1 MRSFTKKIATTA
13 TVAIILTGVMGAPP
27 ASAQELTSKEDC
39 WLGVWSNTG
48 GPLFDRAAK
57 AIDPATGQVYP
68 TVEAVTEYVSVVLD
82 FYPAMSSYIGGGT
95 IHCGGSI

>member
-1 MRSFTKKIATTA
+1 M
-13 TVAIILTGVMGAPP
+13 LTGVMGAPP

>member
-1 MRSFTKKIATTA
+1 MKNFTKQVATTA
-13 TVAIILTGVMGAPP
+13 IATMILTGLVGTPLV
-27 ASAQELTSKEDC
+27 SAQELTSKEGC
-39 WLGVWSNTG
+39 WSGVWSNTG

-68 TVEAVTEYVSVVLD
+68 TVESVTEYVSAVLD

-95 IHCGGSI
+95 VYCGW